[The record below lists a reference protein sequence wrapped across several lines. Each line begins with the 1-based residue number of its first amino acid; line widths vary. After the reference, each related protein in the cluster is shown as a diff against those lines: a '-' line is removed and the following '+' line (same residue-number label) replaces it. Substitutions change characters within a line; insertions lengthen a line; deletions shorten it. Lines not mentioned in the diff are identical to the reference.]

1 MEGSRRRGDAAA
13 VLPPRTRARQHRAS
27 LQLGATDAPRDSSAA
42 GRGRS
47 FKARQ
52 LMVREDN
59 VWPNGSTRA
68 EAAKI
73 EPQRVLT
80 RALEITHV
88 AIVVILNWD

>member
-1 MEGSRRRGDAAA
+1 
-13 VLPPRTRARQHRAS
+13 
-27 LQLGATDAPRDSSAA
+27 
-42 GRGRS
+42 
-47 FKARQ
+47 
-52 LMVREDN
+52 MVREDN